1 MNNKKGFTLIELLV
15 TIGLLTLLITMVS
28 ISFFSL
34 FNKKNQQLED
44 EKEKEFEKL
53 VQIYVENN
61 VNISNENCYF
71 MSLKD
76 LKDNDLISE
85 YPKISTKQYKNTNGV
100 KIIYNNS
107 ASSFEYKYLDSN
119 STCISI
125 NNINND
131 NDYN

>member
-100 KIIYNNS
+100 KISYNNS

-119 STCISI
+119 NGCT
-125 NNINND
+125 NINDITND